1 MQPESDPASS
11 GLFLSLG
18 IAMIAAFLGL
28 SQWYEW
34 RARDLDL
41 PERDQSHYRRQDLR
55 RMAGVVLLLWLAIE
69 IWAGSR
75 IPHRIAKRPNPSFL
89 FIWLSVGVKLII
101 LLALAMLDLLHT
113 RRYARRLR
121 RSILLERLKLVRD
134 ARRQSARGQAQT
146 SSEPP
151 HDRESRPSE

>member
-1 MQPESDPASS
+1 MQAEYDPASS

-18 IAMIAAFLGL
+18 IGMIAVFLGL

-34 RARDLDL
+34 RARDSDL
-41 PERDQSHYRRQDLR
+41 PEKERSHYRRQDLR
-55 RMAGVVLLLWLAIE
+55 RTVGVVLLLWLAIE

-75 IPHRIAKRPNPSFL
+75 IPLRIAQRPNPTFL
-89 FIWLSVGVKLII
+89 FIWLSVGIKLII

-113 RRYARRLR
+113 RRYARRQR
-121 RSILLERLKLVRD
+121 RSMLLERLRLLRE
-134 ARRQSARGQAQT
+134 ARRHSARAQAES

-151 HDRESRPSE
+151 HDPERRPSE